1 MVTIRDIQGGLLGN
15 TIYSVSVATVTTG
28 VIQGGL
34 LGNTSV
40 AMVTTRVIQGGC

>member
-15 TIYSVSVATVTTG
+15 TSVSVATVTTG

-40 AMVTTRVIQGGC
+40 VVLL